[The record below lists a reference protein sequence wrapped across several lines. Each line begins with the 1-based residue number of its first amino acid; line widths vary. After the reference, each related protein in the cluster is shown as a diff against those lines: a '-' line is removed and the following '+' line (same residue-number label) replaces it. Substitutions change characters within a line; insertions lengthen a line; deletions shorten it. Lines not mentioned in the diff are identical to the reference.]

1 MKLIFLP
8 ILAKK
13 SAMRQLSCLLILLA
27 LIGCS
32 ESITDLSGDS
42 PLKINDFNKS
52 FKNIELPLRINDTN
66 LTTLTDTLEIGK
78 KALKQFVPDSV
89 IESIVPNQSKN
100 AKIYPLGKIEKEA
113 EYYLLLTIKENKNQ
127 EVAVITFSKKN
138 IFLGFKVLTKFDL
151 THKGSQFYGKT
162 LLINKEPT
170 FLVEE
175 NKLDPEQ
182 GLTNEKK
189 GWAYTEQGFKLIYFD
204 ANIKPEQKAILNP
217 IDTLP
222 MANSYSGD
230 YARDKKNF
238 ISLRDFGN
246 ANKYQFFMHFE
257 KKEGTCVGE
266 LKGLLNFN
274 KNQATYSEKGD
285 PCTIQFTITG
295 NIIKIKEDGNCGNH
309 RNMTCYFNDSYDK
322 KRKPKAKK

>member
-1 MKLIFLP
+1 
-8 ILAKK
+8 
-13 SAMRQLSCLLILLA
+13 MRYLRNLLILLA
-27 LIGCS
+27 LIGCA
-32 ESITDLSGDS
+32 ETKTDLSGNT
-42 PLKINDFNKS
+42 PLKINDFNAA
-52 FKNIELPLRINDTN
+52 FKNIELPIRINDTN
-66 LTTLTDTLEIGK
+66 LVAFTDTIKIGR
-78 KALKQFVPDSV
+78 KALAQFLPDSV
-89 IESIVPNQSKN
+89 VDAIAPKLAKNSSIFTV
-100 AKIYPLGKIEKEA
+100 GKIEKET
-113 EYYLLLTIKENKNQ
+113 EYYLLLNNKDTKKQ
-127 EVAVITFSKKN
+127 TVSVIAFSKKN
-138 IFLGFKVLTKFDL
+138 VFLGYQILTQFDL
-151 THKGSQFYGKT
+151 TQKGSQFYGKT

-170 FLVEE
+170 FLIEE

-189 GWAYTEQGFKLIYFD
+189 GWAYTEQGFRLIYLD

-222 MANSYSGD
+222 TVNTYSGD

-246 ANKYQFFMHFE
+246 ANKYQFFLHFE
-257 KKEGTCVGE
+257 KKDGTCVGE

-295 NIIKIKEDGNCGNH
+295 NVIKIKEDGNCGNH

-322 KRKPKAKK
+322 KRKAKSKK

>member
-1 MKLIFLP
+1 
-8 ILAKK
+8 
-13 SAMRQLSCLLILLA
+13 MRYLSNLLILLA
-27 LIGCS
+27 LIGCA
-32 ESITDLSGDS
+32 ETKTDLSGNT
-42 PLKINDFNKS
+42 PLKINDFNAA
-52 FKNIELPLRINDTN
+52 FKNIDLPIRINDTN
-66 LTTLTDTLEIGK
+66 LVAFTDTIEIGR
-78 KALKQFVPDSV
+78 KALAQFLPDSV
-89 IESIVPNQSKN
+89 VDAIAPKLVKNSSIFTV
-100 AKIYPLGKIEKEA
+100 GKIEKET
-113 EYYLLLTIKENKNQ
+113 EYYLLLNNKDAKKQ
-127 EVAVITFSKKN
+127 TVSVIAFSKKN
-138 IFLGFKVLTKFDL
+138 VFLGYQILTQFDL
-151 THKGSQFYGKT
+151 TQKGSQFYGKT

-170 FLVEE
+170 FLIEE

-182 GLTNEKK
+182 GLTHEKK
-189 GWAYTEQGFKLIYFD
+189 GWAYTEQGFRLIYLD

-222 MANSYSGD
+222 TVNTFSGD

-246 ANKYQFFMHFE
+246 ANKYQFFLHFE
-257 KKEGTCVGE
+257 KKDGTCVGE

-295 NIIKIKEDGNCGNH
+295 NVIKIKEDGNCGNH

-322 KRKPKAKK
+322 KRKAKSKK

>member
-1 MKLIFLP
+1 LP
-8 ILAKK
+8 I
-13 SAMRQLSCLLILLA
+13 
-27 LIGCS
+27 
-32 ESITDLSGDS
+32 
-42 PLKINDFNKS
+42 
-52 FKNIELPLRINDTN
+52 RINDTN
-66 LTTLTDTLEIGK
+66 LVAFTDTIKIGR
-78 KALKQFVPDSV
+78 KALEQFLPDSV
-89 IESIVPNQSKN
+89 VDAIAPKLLKN
-100 AKIYPLGKIEKEA
+100 ASIFTVGKIEKET
-113 EYYLLLTIKENKNQ
+113 EYYLLLNNKDAKKQ
-127 EVAVITFSKKN
+127 TVSVVAFSKKN
-138 IFLGFKVLTKFDL
+138 VFLGYQVLTQFDL
-151 THKGSQFYGKT
+151 TQKGSQFYGKT

-170 FLVEE
+170 FLIEE

-189 GWAYTEQGFKLIYFD
+189 GWAYTDQGFRLIYLD

-222 MANSYSGD
+222 TLNTYSGD

-246 ANKYQFFMHFE
+246 TNKYQFFLHFE
-257 KKEGTCVGE
+257 KKEGSCVGE
-266 LKGLLNFN
+266 LKGLLNFI

-295 NIIKIKEDGNCGNH
+295 NVIKIKEDGNCGNH

-322 KRKPKAKK
+322 KRKLKSKK

>member
-1 MKLIFLP
+1 
-8 ILAKK
+8 
-13 SAMRQLSCLLILLA
+13 MRYLSYLLILLA
-27 LIGCS
+27 LIGCT
-32 ESITDLSGDS
+32 ETKTDLSGNT
-42 PLKINDFNKS
+42 PLKINDFNKA
-52 FKNIELPLRINDTN
+52 FKNIDLPLRVNDTN
-66 LTTLTDTLEIGK
+66 LATLTDTLAIGR
-78 KALKQFVPDSV
+78 KALGQFLPDSV
-89 IESIVPNQSKN
+89 VEAIVPANVKN
-100 AKIYPLGKIEKEA
+100 ATLFPVGKIEKET
-113 EYYLLLTIKENKNQ
+113 EYYLLLNHKDAKKQ
-127 EVAVITFSKKN
+127 AVSVIAFSKKN
-138 IFLGFKVLTKFDL
+138 VFLGYKVLTQFDMI
-151 THKGSQFYGKT
+151 HKGSAFYGKT

-189 GWAYTEQGFKLIYFD
+189 GWAYTEQGFRLIYFD
-204 ANIKPEQKAILNP
+204 TNVKPEQKAILNP

-222 MANSYSGD
+222 TLNTFSGD

-246 ANKYQFFMHFE
+246 ANKYQFFLHFE
-257 KKEGTCVGE
+257 KKEGTCIGE

-295 NIIKIKEDGNCGNH
+295 NVIKIKEDGNCGNH

>member
-1 MKLIFLP
+1 
-8 ILAKK
+8 
-13 SAMRQLSCLLILLA
+13 MRYLSNLLILLA

-32 ESITDLSGDS
+32 ETKTDLSGNT
-42 PLKINDFNKS
+42 PLKINDFNAA
-52 FKNIELPLRINDTN
+52 FKNVELPIRINDTN
-66 LTTLTDTLEIGK
+66 LTSYTDTLEIGR
-78 KALKQFVPDSV
+78 KALEQFLPDSV
-89 IESIVPNQSKN
+89 VDAIVPKQAKN
-100 AKIYPLGKIEKEA
+100 ASLYTVGKIEKEA
-113 EYYLLLTIKENKNQ
+113 EYYLLLNNKDDKKQ
-127 EVAVITFSKKN
+127 TVSVLTFSKKN
-138 IFLGFKVLTKFDL
+138 VFLDYKILTQFDL

-175 NKLDPEQ
+175 TKLDPEQ

-189 GWAYTEQGFKLIYFD
+189 GWAYTEQGFRLIYLD

-222 MANSYSGD
+222 TLNTFSGD

-246 ANKYQFFMHFE
+246 ANKYQFFLHFE

-266 LKGLLNFN
+266 LKGLLTFN

-285 PCTIQFTITG
+285 PCTIQFIITG

-322 KRKPKAKK
+322 KRKPKTKK

>member
-1 MKLIFLP
+1 
-8 ILAKK
+8 
-13 SAMRQLSCLLILLA
+13 MRYLSNLLILLA
-27 LIGCS
+27 LIGCA
-32 ESITDLSGDS
+32 ETKTDLSGNT
-42 PLKINDFNKS
+42 PLKINDFNAA
-52 FKNIELPLRINDTN
+52 FKNIELPIRINDTN
-66 LTTLTDTLEIGK
+66 LVAFTDTIKIGR
-78 KALKQFVPDSV
+78 KALAQFLPDSV
-89 IESIVPNQSKN
+89 MNAIAPKLVKN
-100 AKIYPLGKIEKEA
+100 ASIFTVGKIEKET
-113 EYYLLLTIKENKNQ
+113 EYYLLLNNKDTKKQ
-127 EVAVITFSKKN
+127 TVSVIAFSKKN
-138 IFLGFKVLTKFDL
+138 VFLGYQILTQFDL
-151 THKGSQFYGKT
+151 TQKGSQFYGKT

-170 FLVEE
+170 FLIEE

-189 GWAYTEQGFKLIYFD
+189 GWAYTEQGFRLIYLD

-222 MANSYSGD
+222 TVNTFSGD

-246 ANKYQFFMHFE
+246 ATKYQFFLHFE
-257 KKEGTCVGE
+257 KKDGTCVGE

-295 NIIKIKEDGNCGNH
+295 NVIKIKEDGNCGNH

-322 KRKPKAKK
+322 KRKPKSKK

>member
-1 MKLIFLP
+1 
-8 ILAKK
+8 
-13 SAMRQLSCLLILLA
+13 MRYLSNLLILLA
-27 LIGCS
+27 LIGCA
-32 ESITDLSGDS
+32 ETKTDLSGNT
-42 PLKINDFNKS
+42 PLKINDFNAA
-52 FKNIELPLRINDTN
+52 FKNIELPIRIYDTN
-66 LTTLTDTLEIGK
+66 LVAFTDTIKIGR
-78 KALKQFVPDSV
+78 KALEQFLPDSV
-89 IESIVPNQSKN
+89 VEAIAPKLVKN
-100 AKIYPLGKIEKEA
+100 ASIFTVGKIEKET
-113 EYYLLLTIKENKNQ
+113 EYYLLLNNKDTKKQ
-127 EVAVITFSKKN
+127 TVSVIAFSKKN
-138 IFLGFKVLTKFDL
+138 VFLGYQILTQFDL
-151 THKGSQFYGKT
+151 TQKGSQFYGKT

-170 FLVEE
+170 FLIEE

-189 GWAYTEQGFKLIYFD
+189 GWAYTEQGFRLIYLD

-222 MANSYSGD
+222 TVNTFSGD

-246 ANKYQFFMHFE
+246 ANKYQFFLHFE
-257 KKEGTCVGE
+257 KKDGTCVGE

-295 NIIKIKEDGNCGNH
+295 NVIKIKEDGNCGNH

-322 KRKPKAKK
+322 KRKAKSKK

>member
-1 MKLIFLP
+1 
-8 ILAKK
+8 
-13 SAMRQLSCLLILLA
+13 MRYLSNLLILLA
-27 LIGCS
+27 LIGCA
-32 ESITDLSGDS
+32 ETKTDLSGNT
-42 PLKINDFNKS
+42 PLKINDFNAA
-52 FKNIELPLRINDTN
+52 FKNIELPIRINDTN
-66 LTTLTDTLEIGK
+66 LVAFTDTIQIGR
-78 KALKQFVPDSV
+78 KALEQFLPDSV
-89 IESIVPNQSKN
+89 VDAIAPKLLKN
-100 AKIYPLGKIEKEA
+100 ASIFTVGKIEKET
-113 EYYLLLTIKENKNQ
+113 EYYLLLNNKDAKKQ
-127 EVAVITFSKKN
+127 TVSVIAFSKKN
-138 IFLGFKVLTKFDL
+138 VFLGYQVLTQFDL
-151 THKGSQFYGKT
+151 IQKGSQFYGKT

-170 FLVEE
+170 FLIEE

-189 GWAYTEQGFKLIYFD
+189 GWAYTDQGFRLIYLD

-222 MANSYSGD
+222 TLNTYSGD

-246 ANKYQFFMHFE
+246 TNKYQFFLHFE
-257 KKEGTCVGE
+257 KKEGSCVGE
-266 LKGLLNFN
+266 LKGLLNFI

-295 NIIKIKEDGNCGNH
+295 NVIKIKEDGNCGNH

-322 KRKPKAKK
+322 KRKPKSKK

>member
-1 MKLIFLP
+1 
-8 ILAKK
+8 
-13 SAMRQLSCLLILLA
+13 MRYLSNLLILLA

-32 ESITDLSGDS
+32 ETKTDLSGNT
-42 PLKINDFNKS
+42 PLKINDFNAA
-52 FKNIELPLRINDTN
+52 FKNVELPIRINDTN
-66 LTTLTDTLEIGK
+66 LTSYTDTLEIGR
-78 KALKQFVPDSV
+78 KALEQFLPDSV
-89 IESIVPNQSKN
+89 VNAIVPKQAKN
-100 AKIYPLGKIEKEA
+100 ASLYTVGKIEKET
-113 EYYLLLTIKENKNQ
+113 EYYLLLNNKDDKKQ
-127 EVAVITFSKKN
+127 TVSVLTFSKKN
-138 IFLGFKVLTKFDL
+138 VFLDYKILTQFDL

-175 NKLDPEQ
+175 TKLDPEQ

-189 GWAYTEQGFKLIYFD
+189 GWAYTEQGFRLIYLD

-222 MANSYSGD
+222 TLNTFSGD

-246 ANKYQFFMHFE
+246 ANKYQFFLHFE

-322 KRKPKAKK
+322 KRKLKTKK

>member
-1 MKLIFLP
+1 
-8 ILAKK
+8 
-13 SAMRQLSCLLILLA
+13 LA
-27 LIGCS
+27 LIGCA
-32 ESITDLSGDS
+32 ETKTDLSGNT
-42 PLKINDFNKS
+42 PLKINDFNAA
-52 FKNIELPLRINDTN
+52 FKNIELPIRINDTN
-66 LTTLTDTLEIGK
+66 LISFTDTIKIGR
-78 KALKQFVPDSV
+78 KALEQFLPDSV
-89 IESIVPNQSKN
+89 VDAIAPKLVKN
-100 AKIYPLGKIEKEA
+100 ASIFTVGKIEKET
-113 EYYLLLTIKENKNQ
+113 EYYLLLNNKDTKKQ
-127 EVAVITFSKKN
+127 TVSVIAFSKKN
-138 IFLGFKVLTKFDL
+138 VFLGYQILTQFDL
-151 THKGSQFYGKT
+151 TQKGSQFYGKT

-170 FLVEE
+170 FLIEE

-189 GWAYTEQGFKLIYFD
+189 GWAYTEQGFRLIYLD

-222 MANSYSGD
+222 TVNTLSGD

-246 ANKYQFFMHFE
+246 ANKYQFFLHFE

-295 NIIKIKEDGNCGNH
+295 NVIKIKEDGNCGNH

-322 KRKPKAKK
+322 KRKPKSKK

>member
-1 MKLIFLP
+1 
-8 ILAKK
+8 
-13 SAMRQLSCLLILLA
+13 MRYLSNLLILLA
-27 LIGCS
+27 LIGCA
-32 ESITDLSGDS
+32 ETKTDLSGNT
-42 PLKINDFNKS
+42 PLKINDFNAA
-52 FKNIELPLRINDTN
+52 FKNIELPIRINDTN
-66 LTTLTDTLEIGK
+66 LVSFTDTIKIGR
-78 KALKQFVPDSV
+78 KALEQFLPDSV
-89 IESIVPNQSKN
+89 VEAIAPKLLKNTSIFTV
-100 AKIYPLGKIEKEA
+100 GKIEKET
-113 EYYLLLTIKENKNQ
+113 EYYLLLNNKDAKKQ
-127 EVAVITFSKKN
+127 TVSVIAFSKKN
-138 IFLGFKVLTKFDL
+138 VFLGYQILTQFDL
-151 THKGSQFYGKT
+151 TQKGSQFYGKT

-170 FLVEE
+170 FLIEE

-189 GWAYTEQGFKLIYFD
+189 GWAYTEQGFRLIYLD

-222 MANSYSGD
+222 TLNSLSGD

-246 ANKYQFFMHFE
+246 ANKYQFFLHFE

-285 PCTIQFTITG
+285 PCTILFTITG
-295 NIIKIKEDGNCGNH
+295 NVIKIKEDGNCGNH

-322 KRKPKAKK
+322 KRKSKSKK

>member
-1 MKLIFLP
+1 
-8 ILAKK
+8 
-13 SAMRQLSCLLILLA
+13 MRYLSNLLILVA
-27 LIGCS
+27 LIGCA
-32 ESITDLSGDS
+32 ETKTDLSGNT
-42 PLKINDFNKS
+42 PLKINDFNAA
-52 FKNIELPLRINDTN
+52 FKNIELPIRINDTN
-66 LTTLTDTLEIGK
+66 LVSFTDTIKIGR
-78 KALKQFVPDSV
+78 KALEQFLPDSV
-89 IESIVPNQSKN
+89 VDAIAPKLVKN
-100 AKIYPLGKIEKEA
+100 ASIFTVGKIEKET
-113 EYYLLLTIKENKNQ
+113 EYYLLLNNKDTKKQ
-127 EVAVITFSKKN
+127 TVSVIAFSKKN
-138 IFLGFKVLTKFDL
+138 VFLGYQILTQFDL
-151 THKGSQFYGKT
+151 TQKGSQFYGKT

-170 FLVEE
+170 FLIEE

-189 GWAYTEQGFKLIYFD
+189 GWAYTEQGFRLIYLD
-204 ANIKPEQKAILNP
+204 ANIKPDQKAILNP

-222 MANSYSGD
+222 TVNTLSGD

-246 ANKYQFFMHFE
+246 ANKYQFFLHFE

-295 NIIKIKEDGNCGNH
+295 NVIKIKEDGNCGNH

-322 KRKPKAKK
+322 KRKPKSKK

>member
-1 MKLIFLP
+1 
-8 ILAKK
+8 
-13 SAMRQLSCLLILLA
+13 MRYLSNLLILLA
-27 LIGCS
+27 LIGCA
-32 ESITDLSGDS
+32 ETKTDLSGNT
-42 PLKINDFNKS
+42 PLKINDFNAA
-52 FKNIELPLRINDTN
+52 FKNIELPIRINDTN
-66 LTTLTDTLEIGK
+66 LTSYTDTLEIGR
-78 KALKQFVPDSV
+78 KALEQFLPDSV
-89 IESIVPNQSKN
+89 VDDIVPKELKN
-100 AKIYPLGKIEKEA
+100 ASLFPVGKIEKET
-113 EYYLLLTIKENKNQ
+113 EYYLLLNNKDAKKQ
-127 EVAVITFSKKN
+127 TVSVIAFSKKN
-138 IFLGFKVLTKFDL
+138 VFLGYQILTQFDL
-151 THKGSQFYGKT
+151 IQKGSQFYGKT

-170 FLVEE
+170 FIIEE

-189 GWAYTEQGFKLIYFD
+189 GWAYTDQGFRLIYLD

-222 MANSYSGD
+222 TLNTYSGD

-246 ANKYQFFMHFE
+246 ANKYQFFLHFE
-257 KKEGTCVGE
+257 KKDGTCVGE

-274 KNQATYSEKGD
+274 KNQATFSEKGD

-295 NIIKIKEDGNCGNH
+295 NVIKIKEDGNCGNH

-322 KRKPKAKK
+322 KRKPKIKK